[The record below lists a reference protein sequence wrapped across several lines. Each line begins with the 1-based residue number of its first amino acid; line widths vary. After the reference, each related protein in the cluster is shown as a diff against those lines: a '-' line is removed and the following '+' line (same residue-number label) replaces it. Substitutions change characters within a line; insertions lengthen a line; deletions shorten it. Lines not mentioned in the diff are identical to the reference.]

1 MAVTAT
7 ANTYNS
13 PVSFFISQNPP
24 DNLSTQPAPVQQ
36 AFAELYSAVQQLIQA
51 LVNNCG
57 IGPQSSA
64 LWPQLNNSVSTLL
77 SGNLRRFYTTAVENI
92 AFGAMVSLVNVGGV
106 LFARNANATNNT
118 KPMDGFCTTPGGI
131 LAAAVGEVTLST
143 GVLLTNGGL
152 TPGTRF
158 FLSTVNG
165 LLTSIVPVASGN
177 IEQYIGVAID
187 TQFIYI
193 NAQYWV
199 QH

>member
-1 MAVTAT
+1 MAITST

-24 DNLSTQPAPVQQ
+24 DSLSTQPAPVQQ

-64 LWPQLNNSVSTLL
+64 LWPQFNNNTSTIL
-77 SGNLRRFYTTAVENI
+77 SGNLRRFYTTAIENI
-92 AFGAMVSLVNVGGV
+92 PFGAMVNLFNSGGV
-106 LFARNANATNNT
+106 LFARNANATDNS
-118 KPMDGFCTTPGGI
+118 KPMDGFCSTPGGI
-131 LAAAVGEVTLST
+131 LAGDVGEITLST
-143 GVLLTNGGL
+143 GVLLTSGGL
-152 TPGTRF
+152 TPGTRY

-165 LLTSIVPVASGN
+165 LLTSIIPVASGN
-177 IEQYIGVAID
+177 IEQYIGFSID
-187 TQFIYI
+187 ANFIYI
-193 NAQYWV
+193 NAQYWI